1 MPSELLWNRVTVDLS
16 GLQDRISTLKRY
28 FESAGEMETA
38 EKLEKAIQLLMEI
51 VVIALLD
58 DDSSV
63 TYATLHEA
71 IAAART
77 WYIIL
82 AGDKLPAW
90 TYNVENVR
98 SFSRAVQDHKV
109 KIAEALGCS
118 VNRLPLA
125 LTNCYLDR
133 TFTTIRRIAPTRH
146 ECVAHMLAPC
156 IVGKTDT
163 EVVKQMD
170 LQNKTPPC
178 GGVLSD

>member
-1 MPSELLWNRVTVDLS
+1 
-16 GLQDRISTLKRY
+16 
-28 FESAGEMETA
+28 
-38 EKLEKAIQLLMEI
+38 
-51 VVIALLD
+51 VITLLD
-58 DDSSV
+58 DDRSE

-71 IAAART
+71 IAATRT

-82 AGDKLPAW
+82 AGDKLPTW

-133 TFTTIRRIAPTRH
+133 TLFTTIRRIAPTRY